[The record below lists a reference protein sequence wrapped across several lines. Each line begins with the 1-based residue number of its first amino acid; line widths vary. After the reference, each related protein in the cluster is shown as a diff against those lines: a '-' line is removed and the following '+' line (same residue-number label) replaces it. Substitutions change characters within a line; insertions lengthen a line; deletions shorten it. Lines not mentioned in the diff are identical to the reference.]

1 MMLAVTVPQ
10 LTLNNIRDLEAK
22 NCLCVLFAMQ
32 QTESSGATVNHIKNA
47 SSKGDC
53 KSGFIKVDEI

>member
-1 MMLAVTVPQ
+1 MMLAVKVPQ
-10 LTLNNIRDLEAK
+10 LTLTNRGDLEAK

-32 QTESSGATVNHIKNA
+32 QTESSGATVNHIINA

-53 KSGFIKVDEI
+53 MSGFIKVDEI